1 MLDAKYIGKRKER
14 MAGFTA
20 PKALDDK
27 EVNVLKALDSLEK
40 RGFSKIRIGDIKS
53 VSGRVSPKEKRLS
66 LSEYEVLELVLKL
79 MEKQCIQGH
88 GKVALKYMRLSL
100 RERGKELLKLLKT
113 NEEKAY
119 LLQG

>member
-1 MLDAKYIGKRKER
+1 

-100 RERGKELLKLLKT
+100 RERGKELLKLLKN